1 MSPEPDTSSG
11 SAWPGTGRASDLP
24 APPYQWSLKT
34 KHEEDK
40 EYLTRLEARLKQM
53 QQPDPKM
60 RDTRPQNG
68 SPTMEDTAET
78 SDDENSSNNTTD
90 SEHSRHPPPVDD
102 DPGIHLLYDHT
113 SETPPKANSS
123 PLPSAQPAHVVVM
136 DPPDPADP
144 TAIIPPDPNNN
155 PEPEPECEPP
165 REQGHERPPRSKL
178 VHFRSR
184 VRIAST
190 HGRNDAFPSSRSSSI
205 SASSSLSAPLRGP
218 TEESILSHGAARRM
232 FGVGPVS
239 AAHAAGSGIRPGES
253 LSEMMSTEAA
263 SMWLNRGNRGAKRGG
278 RPRRGRGRVASEEAN
293 RDPDVDIEDEFDER
307 SPFGRQPQVCY
318 TATPQ
323 MTTAIAREIDVDAE
337 LDRARRAARK
347 TEEDVIFGPWPRR
360 LKNWNVS
367 TSFIGSNTA

>member
-1 MSPEPDTSSG
+1 M
-11 SAWPGTGRASDLP
+11 P

-34 KHEEDK
+34 KHEEDE

-60 RDTRPQNG
+60 RDTRPQNS
-68 SPTMEDTAET
+68 SPVMEDTAET
-78 SDDENSSNNTTD
+78 SDDEIASNGTID
-90 SEHSRHPPPVDD
+90 SEHSRHPPPPVDD

-113 SETPPKANSS
+113 SETSPKASS
-123 PLPSAQPAHVVVM
+123 APLPSTQPAHVVVV

-144 TAIIPPDPNNN
+144 TAIIPPDPNAD
-155 PEPEPECEPP
+155 PEPEPEHRP
-165 REQGHERPPRSKL
+165 EQEQEHERPPRSKL

-190 HGRNDAFPSSRSSSI
+190 YGRSSVLPSSRSSSI
-205 SASSSLSAPLRGP
+205 SESSSLSAPLRGP
-218 TEESILSHGAARRM
+218 TEESVLSHGAARRL

-263 SMWLNRGNRGAKRGG
+263 NMWLNRRKPGAKRGG
-278 RPRRGRGRVASEEAN
+278 RVRRGRGRVASEEAS
-293 RDPDVDIEDEFDER
+293 RDLDVDIEDEVDEG
-307 SPFGRQPQVCY
+307 SPFGRQPQTCY
-318 TATPQ
+318 NATPQ
-323 MTTAIAREIDVDAE
+323 MTAIAREIDVDAE

-347 TEEDVIFGPWPRR
+347 TEEDVIFGPWPSR
-360 LKNWNVS
+360 LRNWNWWLYKIEHY
-367 TSFIGSNTA
+367 TCGLCADDPYAE